1 MGFEVWAALVAIL
14 IHFIPG
20 VAMGL
25 ALLRQVRMGAME
37 RALFG
42 IILGI
47 MVLPILAILE
57 QVVFAI
63 PLSAALVMA
72 NALLVLLVSAAAYFY
87 QGGSLPAFKTI
98 RWPDYQG
105 IGQAIKT
112 HRTVLVQIILLV
124 ILAASFYIRLAPAWD
139 PTFYEF
145 DPMYYEKLT
154 ERLVQNG
161 QIDPFSSDAYFPE
174 KSFQRFPPLSHYLAG
189 SWHLIHDA
197 LTGNGYEKETLIL
210 ISQLYP
216 PLVGA
221 LMAFVAFVFIRG
233 EFNEYYG
240 LVAAGLIAFTPQLLK
255 KFAGGVAE
263 QQPFGLFAALLVLT
277 LVLMALNKNSYRLG
291 IVAGITAVANLLA
304 SQQAIWPII
313 ILAAFIGIQ
322 GILYY
327 LADAFDAKKWK
338 LLGLLTASVL
348 LGNTVLALYQDQ
360 YYTKLDAPIVMTL
373 LAAYLL
379 GSLLFAASYF
389 VRLKEFSKR
398 VAALGVIGVV
408 GVVGLS
414 FTPLLDLV
422 VTTVLSQTRAA
433 FARGSLGQTIAEEG
447 RVTAEL
453 FAPSF
458 GILNPPLLLALATL
472 VIALTASLVLA
483 RRGHNKT
490 AAVIALVSAS
500 FIFLNSHV
508 NTAILSTAAWFS
520 NPAMHALAQVFVDN
534 QVFGFM
540 LIALVATI
548 ASYLVAEP
556 KDRTEAHLLAVL
568 IIFPIAYIGL
578 NKLKFI
584 VHLAIALVLAFPYI
598 LGQTQRL
605 IEELNDWYRVF
616 SNAKTVR
623 IGTLVILMFIGT
635 LGVVAQGL
643 TVGQSMQELSFTR
656 LPSDWVDTYKWMQQ
670 NTSTSIRVMSWWD
683 YGHWTNFLG
692 DRDTVLSPNN
702 FYPSFN
708 QGVARAFVN
717 GNPDDLHNRMEFHNA
732 THILVDGD
740 LIGKWGALVYLSGTC
755 DRTNAPICPETS
767 DINRSMAPGQS
778 QYEVEHYYE
787 QLFVAGNCPASVIGV
802 PIPLLQ
808 SSLGAKY
815 CLTNDEMIYVTTQG
829 QMSNVSRKYKLAGR
843 DPIDLLDPDTAYL
856 FAVGQNQFINVN
868 PYYEPFG
875 YYNNVFNAAF
885 TRLFFFETSPGFKVV
900 YRSPNNYVKI
910 FEYAGRPVIEPR
922 RATPIRSTPVVAPE
936 PGPTIG
942 NGSSNASVR
951 VENSTNASE
960 NAPII

>member
-1 MGFEVWAALVAIL
+1 MVFQSSAALVAIL

-20 VAMGL
+20 LAMS
-25 ALLRQVRMGAME
+25 M
-37 RALFG
+37 ALFSHKMG
-42 IILGI
+42 YLERGLFGMILGI
-47 MVLPILAILE
+47 MVLPIIAILE
-57 QVVFAI
+57 QVIFAI
-63 PLSAALVMA
+63 PLTAPLVLA
-72 NALLVLLVSAAAYFY
+72 NASLVLLASAWAYFH
-87 QGGSLPAFKTI
+87 QGGRLPSIKTM
-98 RWPDYQG
+98 RWPEFQG
-105 IGQAIKT
+105 IGHAIKT
-112 HRTVLVQIILLV
+112 HRTVLVQSILLV
-124 ILAASFYIRLAPAWD
+124 ILALSFYIRLAPAWD

-174 KSFQRFPPLSHYLAG
+174 KSFQRFPPLTHYLTG
-189 SWHLIHDA
+189 SWYLLHDA
-197 LTGNGYEKETLIL
+197 LTGNGYEKNSLIL

-221 LMAFVAFVFIRG
+221 LMAFVAFVFIRD

-240 LVAAGLIAFTPQLLK
+240 LVAAGLMAFTPQLVK

-263 QQPFGLFAALLVLT
+263 QQPWGLFAALLVLT

-291 IVAGITAVANLLA
+291 IVAGITAVANMLA
-304 SQQAIWPII
+304 SQQSIWPII

-348 LGNTVLALYQDQ
+348 LGNTVLAVYQDQ

-379 GSLLFAASYF
+379 GSLLFAASHF

-447 RVTAEL
+447 RVFAEL

-458 GILNPPLLLALATL
+458 GILNPPILLALATL
-472 VIALTASLVLA
+472 VIALTACLVLA
-483 RRGHNKT
+483 RRGHVKS
-490 AAVIALVSAS
+490 AASIALVSAS
-500 FIFLNSHV
+500 FIFLNSSV
-508 NTAILSTAAWFS
+508 NSAILTTAAWIS
-520 NPAMHALAQVFVDN
+520 NPAMQALARVFVDN

-540 LIALVATI
+540 LIALIATI

-556 KDRTEAHLLAVL
+556 KNRTEAHLLAVL

-584 VHLAIALVLAFPYI
+584 VHLAIALVLALPYI

-605 IEELNDWYRVF
+605 IEELNDWYHVF
-616 SNAKTVR
+616 SNARTVR
-623 IGTLVILMFIGT
+623 IGTLVILMLIGT
-635 LGVVAQGL
+635 GGVIAQGY
-643 TVGQSMQELSFTR
+643 TVGQSMQELTLTR
-656 LPSDWVDTYKWMQQ
+656 LPSDWIKTYQWMQQ

-708 QGVARAFVN
+708 QGVARAFVD
-717 GNPDDLHNRMEFHNA
+717 GNLDDLHNRMVFHNA

-755 DRTNAPICPETS
+755 DRTNAPLCPETS
-767 DINRSMAPGQS
+767 EINRSTGPGQS
-778 QYEVEHYYE
+778 TYEIEHYFE
-787 QLFVAGNCPASVIGV
+787 NLAVAGNCPASVVGV
-802 PIPLLQ
+802 PLPMLQ
-808 SSLGAKY
+808 SSLGVRY
-815 CLTNDEMIYVTTQG
+815 CLTNDEMIYMTSQG

-843 DPIDLLDPDTAYL
+843 DPISQLDPDTAYL

-875 YYNNVFNAAF
+875 FHNSVFDAAF
-885 TRLFFFETSPGFKVV
+885 TRLFFFESLPGFKAV

-910 FEYAGRPVIEPR
+910 FEYTGRPTSSTESTAP
-922 RATPIRSTPVVAPE
+922 TPKLTPASITPSST
-936 PGPTIG
+936 T
-942 NGSSNASVR
+942 NASD
-951 VENSTNASE
+951 ENSTTSPQGNTSP
-960 NAPII
+960 NTTG